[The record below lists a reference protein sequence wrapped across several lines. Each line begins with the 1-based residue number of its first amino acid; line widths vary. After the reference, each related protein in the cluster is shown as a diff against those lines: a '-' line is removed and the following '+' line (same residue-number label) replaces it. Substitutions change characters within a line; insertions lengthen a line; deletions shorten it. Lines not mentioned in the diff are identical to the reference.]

1 VRYLWGTH
9 FASSLELS
17 VLRSDLHFRRLAL
30 STASHEGIIRYRK
43 TNAEKQGES
52 QALSHGS
59 CCAKVES
66 RNADSRHVSPS
77 DCRYNSRTINRT
89 TGHVAMIINCIFC
102 FFTIHIIV
110 SNIFTQAL
118 SLRIGVQDILQLCI
132 VLHNK
137 YIDPLPSKGVE
148 YSKTCNSFLQ
158 SIWFCFWEHL
168 R

>member
-1 VRYLWGTH
+1 LHQAWNCPFSDRTSIFDVSLYPPPVTRVSLGTGK
-9 FASSLELS
+9 LMP
-17 VLRSDLHFRRLAL
+17 RSKVKL
-30 STASHEGIIRYRK
+30 
-43 TNAEKQGES
+43 ES